1 MLIKEGVIMARP
13 KKKSERELILDAQNM
28 DEKEVLNRIEELKA
42 RYDNIL
48 KKKKDA
54 KLKSMRLTKDGV
66 FDDLMEEFADLKAE
80 FEACETLDDFEFFR
94 KKVQYK
100 IKFLCLFYELNKNL
114 PVKEMPDLKEPK
126 KEEEAKKEE

>member
-1 MLIKEGVIMARP
+1 MARP

-54 KLKSMRLTKDGV
+54 KLKSVRLTKDGV
-66 FDDLMEEFADLKAE
+66 FDDLMEEFADLKTE
-80 FEACETLDDFEFFR
+80 FEACETLDSFDLVR
-94 KKVQYK
+94 VK
-100 IKFLCLFYELNKNL
+100 IKNKIKLLCEFYELNQNR
-114 PVKEMPDLKEPK
+114 PGNTIPK
-126 KEEEAKKEE
+126 G